1 MSILSVDGIF
11 AGYGE
16 TEILHGVSLRVEPG
30 EAVTMFGPNG
40 CGKSTLM
47 KTIFGLLTPRQGSI
61 VFENTD
67 ITSMQTDR
75 LIRMG
80 MSYVPQVGNIFPS
93 LTIEEN
99 LEMGAFADDTDM
111 PAQIAAMYRMF
122 PDLRRSRRQRAG
134 SLSGGQRQ
142 MLAFARAMMLK
153 PSLLLLDEPSAGLS
167 PIMAQL
173 IFDRLR
179 VIRGTGVALLI
190 VEHNIRTALA
200 MSDRGYVLADGENR
214 LDGSA
219 AGLLNNPDIGR
230 LYLGGK

>member
-1 MSILSVDGIF
+1 
-11 AGYGE
+11 
-16 TEILHGVSLRVEPG
+16 
-30 EAVTMFGPNG
+30 
-40 CGKSTLM
+40 
-47 KTIFGLLTPRQGSI
+47 
-61 VFENTD
+61 
-67 ITSMQTDR
+67 
-75 LIRMG
+75 
-80 MSYVPQVGNIFPS
+80 
-93 LTIEEN
+93 
-99 LEMGAFADDTDM
+99 
-111 PAQIAAMYRMF
+111 
-122 PDLRRSRRQRAG
+122 
-134 SLSGGQRQ
+134 
-142 MLAFARAMMLK
+142 MMLK

-219 AGLLNNPDIGR
+219 AKLLDNPDIGR

>member
-1 MSILSVDGIF
+1 MSILSVDSIF

-40 CGKSTLM
+40 SGKSTLM
-47 KTIFGLLTPRQGSI
+47 KTIFGLLTPRQGSV

-67 ITSMQTDR
+67 ITGMQTDR

-99 LEMGAFADDTDM
+99 LEMGAFADSTDM
-111 PAQIAAMYRMF
+111 STQIAEMYRMF
-122 PDLRRSRRQRAG
+122 PDLRRSRRQSAG

-142 MLAFARAMMLK
+142 MLAFARALMLK

-190 VEHNIRTALA
+190 IEHNIRTALA

-219 AGLLNNPDIGR
+219 AGLLDNPDIGR